1 MIFNT
6 GREEIGHLSDER
18 IDHPGHPLYAERVYA
33 GILGKLIGVYLG
45 RPVENWSH
53 EKIVEEFGEIRYYV
67 HEQRG
72 RRLIITDDDISG
84 TLIFLRA
91 LQDYGYSPN
100 LSAGDIGQT
109 WLNYLIEEK
118 TILWWGGLGNST
130 EHTAYLRLKNGVRA
144 PESGSAA
151 LNSKI
156 VSEQIGAQI
165 FIDGWG
171 LICPGDPRLAA
182 DFARKAASVSHDG
195 EAIYGAQ
202 VVAAMVAQAFVEQD
216 IDRLLDTGTSMIPPD
231 CQVRKLIDDLRE
243 WHIQDRDWRRSLSLL
258 HDQYG
263 YDKYKG
269 QCHLIPNHGLII
281 LSLLHGAGDFDES
294 MMIVNTS
301 GWDTDCNSG
310 NVGAILGVRNGLKA
324 FDQQDWRGPVAD
336 RLYLPSADPGRSI
349 TDAARET
356 IEVVNAGLRIKGLPG
371 ISPKGGARFHFEL
384 PGSVQGFRVQ
394 NPEMGWLVPDRL
406 GADLERSGLRAG
418 RTVGS
423 PEAVRLATPT
433 FIPPDTKDMVTGYVL
448 VACPTL
454 FSGHIVEVEL
464 AAVSESASGRFFI
477 ECYDFEDETRRI
489 FGPAFRLEAGEAER
503 MTWDVPETDGYPI
516 HHIGIEVED
525 GEIFMERMDWSNIP
539 ATAWPPVEGT
549 MWFRA
554 WANAL
559 DRFAPVRDR
568 YEYMAMNSG
577 TGFLA
582 QGHREWK
589 DYRVSC
595 RMTPRMAESGGIA
608 VRYQGTR
615 RYYAFVFGSP
625 GEVRLEKAL
634 DGVTSLARVPFNWK
648 PFENYEVSVE
658 AVGNKLRL
666 FIDGELILQTSDED
680 DPLESGGFAFVVTSG
695 CMGAGTPRIE
705 PL

>member
-6 GREEIGHLSDER
+6 GQEQTRKDGRER
-18 IDHPGHPLYAERVYA
+18 IDHPSHRLYLETVYA

-53 EKIVEEFGEIRYYV
+53 ERIVEEFGEIRYYV

-72 RRLIITDDDISG
+72 RRLVITDDDISG

-91 LQDYGYSPN
+91 LQDYGYRCD
-100 LSAGDIGQT
+100 LSAADIGQT
-109 WLNYLIEEK
+109 WLNYLINEK

-130 EHTAYLRLKNGVRA
+130 EHTAYLRLKSGIKA

-171 LICPGDPRLAA
+171 LICPGDPILAA

-202 VVAAMVAQAFVEQD
+202 VVAAMVAQAFVDDD
-216 IDRLLDTGTSMIPPD
+216 IDRLLDTGVSVIPPD
-231 CQVRKLIDDLRE
+231 CEVRKLIDDIRE
-243 WHIQDRDWRRSLSLL
+243 WHIQDSDWRRSLSHL
-258 HDQYG
+258 HNQYG
-263 YDKYKG
+263 YDKYRG

-281 LSLLHGAGDFDES
+281 LSLLHGAGDFDET

-324 FDQQDWRGPVAD
+324 FENQDWRGPVAD

-349 TDAARET
+349 TDAVRET
-356 IEVVNAGLRIKGLPG
+356 IEVVNTGLKIKGLEG
-371 ISPKGGARFHFEL
+371 INPKGGARFHFSL
-384 PGSVQGFRVQ
+384 SGGVQGFRAQ
-394 NPEMGWLVPDRL
+394 NPD
-406 GADLERSGLRAG
+406 SGTICQAFLDSSDESSGIRISH
-418 RTVGS
+418 VGDIS
-423 PEAVRLATPT
+423 ESFRVATPT

-448 VACPTL
+448 VACPTIY
-454 FSGHIVEVEL
+454 SGHLVEFDL
-464 AAVSESASGRFFI
+464 RGLGSQAVGRVFV
-477 ECYDFEDETRRI
+477 ECYDSDDESRRI
-489 FGPAFRLEAGEAER
+489 DGSEFQIQGADMQHLQ
-503 MTWDVPETDGYPI
+503 WQIPETGGYPI
-516 HHIGIEVED
+516 HHIGIELD
-525 GEIFMERMDWSNIP
+525 QGEVLLERMDWNNIP
-539 ATAWPPVEGT
+539 QTSWPPVDGT
-549 MWFRA
+549 MWSRA
-554 WANAL
+554 WGNAL
-559 DRFAPVRDR
+559 DRFAPARDQ

-582 QGHREWK
+582 QGHREWR
-589 DYRVSC
+589 DYSVSC
-595 RMTPRMAESGGIA
+595 RITPRMAESGGIA
-608 VRYQGTR
+608 VRYQGAC
-615 RYYAFVFGSP
+615 RYYAFVFGAP

-648 PFENYEVSVE
+648 PFEDYALTVEV
-658 AVGNKLRL
+658 VGNRLRL
-666 FIDGELILQTSDED
+666 FIDEELILQTADED
-680 DPLESGGFAFVVTSG
+680 SPLESGGFAFVVTSG

-705 PL
+705 PR